1 MKRTPRPV
9 KLRAL
14 PLLAAG
20 LVAAAPLSTV
30 LGHAESTTGIDTAA
44 ERTVAAALEAAP
56 AATAGIPAAIA
67 PTAEN
72 LELVGHTD
80 LGARGMNA
88 ALAVHGDVAYVGSR
102 TDGKPAGTTADLLG
116 NGIAIV
122 DVSDPTSPEV
132 VGEIGP
138 PLQGVEGQ
146 TSRELRVW
154 PEADLLI
161 VQNLGSNCSELI
173 HACSVRKKPDEFAF
187 YDIAGEKRWAPER
200 VATYRPSSNPHEF
213 YLWQDPAD
221 PARALLWISATS
233 GNRLIVTDISR
244 AREGVFTEL
253 TSWQPP
259 IPGGRLHSMTPT
271 SDGTETHLAYLTGG
285 YAIADTTEIAKGVK
299 TTPKLITKVAGVAD
313 WDGEGAHSA
322 LRLPGTDVALVTDE
336 VYGDALKALGEHGCP
351 WGWARFVDISDREQL
366 EVIGEYKLDQNEVDF
381 CTTDAPRPSTSIASH
396 NPTVTDEL
404 AFITWHAGGLRVVA
418 FDDPTAP
425 EEVGAFVP
433 TPLPTVS
440 LEDPAL
446 TAGQDK
452 VAFWS
457 FPIVQDGL
465 VYVVDV
471 RNGLYVLRYTGPGA
485 DDIASIDFL
494 EGNSNL
500 GDALRYD
507 PPGQHL
513 R

>member
-1 MKRTPRPV
+1 V
-9 KLRAL
+9 KLRVL

-30 LGHAESTTGIDTAA
+30 LGHAESTTGITTAS
-44 ERTVAAALEAAP
+44 ERAAADARAAAP
-56 AATAGIPAAIA
+56 AVTADLPAAIA
-67 PTAEN
+67 PVAEN

-88 ALAVHGDVAYVGSR
+88 ALAIRGDVAYVGSR

-116 NGIAIV
+116 NGIAVV
-122 DVSDPTSPEV
+122 DISDPTAPEV

-138 PLQGVEGQ
+138 PLQGIEGQ
-146 TSRELRVW
+146 TSRELRIW

-173 HACSVRKKPDEFAF
+173 HACSVRKVRDNFTF
-187 YDIAGEKRWAPER
+187 YDISGENRWDPKF
-200 VATYRPSSNPHEF
+200 VARYEPSRNPHEF

-221 PARALLWISATS
+221 PDRALLWISATS
-233 GNRLIVTDISR
+233 SNRLLITDISG
-244 AREGVFTEL
+244 ARDGEFVEL
-253 TSWQPP
+253 TNWQVPF
-259 IPGGRLHSMTPT
+259 PGGRLHSMTPT

-285 YAIADTTEIAKGVK
+285 YYIIDTTGIVEGTATEPKVV
-299 TTPKLITKVAGVAD
+299 TTVPGHAQ
-313 WDGEGAHSA
+313 WPGEGAHSA

-336 VYGDALKALGEHGCP
+336 VYGDALRALGDHGCP
-351 WGWARFVDISDREQL
+351 WGWTRFVDISNRERVK
-366 EVIGEYKLDQNEVDF
+366 VIGEYRLDQNEVDF
-381 CTTDAPRPSTSIASH
+381 CTTDVPRPSTSIASH

-404 AFITWHAGGLRVVA
+404 AFISWHAGGLRVVS
-418 FDDPTAP
+418 FDDPTQP
-425 EEVGAFVP
+425 EEVAAFVP
-433 TPLPTVS
+433 EPLQAVVT
-440 LEDPAL
+440 EDPAL

-465 VYVVDV
+465 IYVTDV

-485 DDIASIDFL
+485 DEIASIGFL

-500 GDALRYD
+500 ADALRYD
-507 PPGQHL
+507 PVD
-513 R
+513 